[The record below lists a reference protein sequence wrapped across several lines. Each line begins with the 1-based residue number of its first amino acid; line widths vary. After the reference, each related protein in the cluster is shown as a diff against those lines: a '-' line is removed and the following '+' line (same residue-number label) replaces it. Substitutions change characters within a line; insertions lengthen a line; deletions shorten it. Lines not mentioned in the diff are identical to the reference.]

1 MNKPFKTLLE
11 TKLQTVKQ
19 VNNVLLNAE
28 SGQSISSKA
37 VGISIQNVLEVLEE
51 VARELKEIKQKEVS
65 HA

>member
-1 MNKPFKTLLE
+1 MNKTILE
-11 TKLQTVKQ
+11 TKLQIAKE
-19 VNNVLLNAE
+19 VNMVLLDAE

-51 VARELKEIKQKEVS
+51 VVRELKEIKQKEAP